1 MQMSDPPSI
10 GSGLFPSQEE
20 FMNWLNSASA
30 RQREQ
35 MDASLE
41 QYKSMLNSPAASQ
54 QGSPHRPPTSTYSP
68 IPSQRPS
75 PHRSTPQTSTPRVAK
90 SAPRKSRLGGCFS
103 ACGGD
108 DDVEEPR
115 YRDDSP
121 VHDAPPPDDTAPG
134 YDAPPARAGP
144 VLYYDI
150 DTSGAIVED
159 VKGKE
164 VLAYMRELCHGAFDK
179 DMLRDWRAVPIA
191 DKRRVIDGL
200 KRRFPNPPEHTFN
213 DKIMIDRMR
222 MLMSHRRSLVREAVK
237 DRRSRPAW
245 IPEEVWDQAV
255 SQRRDFPEKFR
266 QQETASQRRLS
277 KSGTSHLGSGGLKS
291 FHQYFVSF
299 CF

>member
-20 FMNWLNSASA
+20 FMNWLSSASA

-35 MDASLE
+35 MDASLD
-41 QYKSMLNSPAASQ
+41 QYKSMLNSPASSQ

-75 PHRSTPQTSTPRVAK
+75 PHRSTPQTSTPRVAR
-90 SAPRKSRLGGCFS
+90 SAPRKSHLGGCFF

-108 DDVEEPR
+108 DDFEEPR

-121 VHDAPPPDDTAPG
+121 VRDAPPPG
-134 YDAPPARAGP
+134 YNAPPARDDLI
-144 VLYYDI
+144 LYYDI

-164 VLAYMRELCHGAFDK
+164 VLAYMRELCHGAFDR
-179 DMLRDWRAVPIA
+179 DMFRDWRAVPTTE
-191 DKRRVIDGL
+191 KRRVINDL
-200 KRRFPNPPEHTFN
+200 KRRFPNPSEHTFN
-213 DKIMIDRMR
+213 DKVMIDRMC

-237 DRRSRPAW
+237 YRRSRPAW
-245 IPEEVWDQAV
+245 IPEEVWEQAV
-255 SQRRDFPEKFR
+255 SQRRDFQRNFGSRRPHPKGVC
-266 QQETASQRRLS
+266 QSQGPHILAV
-277 KSGTSHLGSGGLKS
+277 GG
-291 FHQYFVSF
+291 
-299 CF
+299 